1 MQPES
6 AAKIEEECDNSPR
19 NPRLTSPAFGASIS
33 TLSRRLIL
41 ARASSQA
48 AFGDVEAVL
57 TQIGQMLGQ
66 ALIAGF
72 QSQLSR
78 PGAARPA
85 ATAPAL
91 PARRGPGRPPRS
103 AAEAACIVPGCQR
116 RSVAK
121 KLCPTHYRKA
131 GHLNMSGTLTEAQL
145 ALLARDGRA
154 VRWEKAAKAKTPA
167 KVAKQAKT
175 APKQAKTAPKA
186 PKKSAKPAKKSA
198 EPAKKSK

>member
-1 MQPES
+1 
-6 AAKIEEECDNSPR
+6 
-19 NPRLTSPAFGASIS
+19 
-33 TLSRRLIL
+33 L

-48 AFGDVEAVL
+48 AFGGVEAVL

-66 ALIAGF
+66 ALIAGV

-78 PGAARPA
+78 PGVALPA
-85 ATAPAL
+85 ATATAL

-103 AAEAACIVPGCQR
+103 AAEAACIVPNCHR

-131 GHLNMSGTLTEAQL
+131 ARLHMNGTLTEAQL

-154 VRWEKAAKAKTPA
+154 VRWENAAKATMPKKAAKPA
-167 KVAKQAKT
+167 KKATKPAKKATQPAKK
-175 APKQAKTAPKA
+175 AAKPAKKA
-186 PKKSAKPAKKSA
+186 AKPAKKS
-198 EPAKKSK
+198 K

>member
-1 MQPES
+1 
-6 AAKIEEECDNSPR
+6 
-19 NPRLTSPAFGASIS
+19 
-33 TLSRRLIL
+33 L

-48 AFGDVEAVL
+48 AFGGFEAVL

-66 ALIAGF
+66 ALIAGV

-78 PGAARPA
+78 PGAALPA
-85 ATAPAL
+85 ATATAL

-103 AAEAACIVPGCQR
+103 AEEAACIVPGCHR

-131 GHLNMSGTLTEAQL
+131 GRLGMDGTLTEAQL

-154 VRWEKAAKAKTPA
+154 VRWENAAKG
-167 KVAKQAKT
+167 
-175 APKQAKTAPKA
+175 KA
-186 PKKSAKPAKKSA
+186 PKKAAKPVKKAAKKSG
-198 EPAKKSK
+198 KKS